1 MKLYENIEKQLE
13 NNEKVIIAIDG
24 PSASGK
30 STLGNLLEKKYDA
43 LLLHTDNYFL
53 PKEKKTE
60 KRLAESGGNVDY
72 ERLKSEIMDNL
83 NNDYIKSDY
92 FNCKTNLLEDR
103 EEMKNKQV
111 IIIEGAYSMHSTLFP
126 YYTLTIF
133 LEIEDSL
140 QKDRILARNGKA
152 MLERWEKEWI
162 PLENFY
168 FKTEDLKNKADIVID
183 LSIKNYYSLR

>member
-1 MKLYENIEKQLE
+1 MKLYEEIEKQLKT
-13 NNEKVIIAIDG
+13 NQKIIIAIDG

-53 PKEKKTE
+53 PKEKKTKE
-60 KRLAESGGNVDY
+60 RLEESGGNVDY

-92 FNCKTNLLEDR
+92 FNCETNQLEDR
-103 EEMKNKQV
+103 KAIINKQV
-111 IIIEGAYSMHSTLFP
+111 IIIEGAYCMHRMLFP

-133 LEIEDSL
+133 LEIDSSL
-140 QKDRILARNGKA
+140 QKDRILARNGKV
-152 MLERWEKEWI
+152 MFERWEKEWI

-168 FKTEDLKNKADIVID
+168 FKTENLKNKADIVID
-183 LSIKNYYSLR
+183 LCIKNYYLLK